1 VGQEGHLVSIERT
14 TGTCIVV
21 HLADSET
28 HFPDTQQAEEW
39 IGKLD
44 VGIRVHA
51 IEEAQ
56 MPCWMAYCDN
66 PACKHPESD
75 ENDNAMHI
83 PGHDQAEVERLLSG
97 LQRVPDGRLLCDVC
111 RDRTGQPATTAD
123 NH

>member
-1 VGQEGHLVSIERT
+1 MTINRT
-14 TGTCIVV
+14 TGTCVVV
-21 HLADSET
+21 HLADSEA

-56 MPCWMAYCDN
+56 VPCWMARCDN
-66 PACKHPESD
+66 PACGHAESD

-83 PGHDQAEVERLLSG
+83 PAETAAEAELHLDD
-97 LQRVPDGRLLCDVC
+97 LQRAITGPLLCTAC
-111 RDRTGQPATTAD
+111 REQRSTTASA
-123 NH
+123 

>member
-1 VGQEGHLVSIERT
+1 MTINRT

-21 HLADSET
+21 HLADSEV
-28 HFPDTQQAEEW
+28 HFPDTRQAEEW

-56 MPCWMAYCDN
+56 VPCWTAYCDN
-66 PACKHPESD
+66 PACQHPEGD

-83 PGHDQAEVERLLSG
+83 PAGSAEAAEVRLSD
-97 LQRVPDGRLLCDVC
+97 LQRQPDGVLLCTMC
-111 RDRTGQPATTAD
+111 RDR
-123 NH
+123 